1 MGLQDD
7 LATHATQDGRIGEL
21 ITPLG
26 KDVLLLRH
34 FGGTEGLGELF
45 EFQVEAVSEQK
56 TVNFDQALGQACTV
70 RLKPA
75 EGGGEPQVLNEIPV
89 QRQPIGQDGTGS
101 SGQPRVFNGILVQA
115 QQLEPIGDLF
125 HYRLVLRPWL
135 ALLGYKADCRIF
147 LDKDVKEIIQD
158 VFSKGGFNDFSFR
171 TTEDYDKIPYCVQYR
186 ETDLAFVSRL
196 MEQYGIYYFFEY
208 SDNPGK
214 HTMVLVDSYSSLKKN
229 PQAPTL
235 PYMQPDRRQMERS
248 EYLGDWISERRFRTG
263 KITFNDYNYLK
274 PNTELLANKE
284 GSENYTH
291 SKLEVYD
298 YPGKYDEKSKG
309 DKFVKIRLEGE
320 QCLDHRRYVDG
331 YAASLFPGSLTTVQQ
346 HPLDSENIE
355 FLVVR
360 CSHWYGTQEYRTR
373 GGHEI
378 SEKYHGVYEFLPSD
392 HPFRMLPVTP
402 KPRIYG
408 IHTAKV
414 VGKKG
419 EESQEISTD
428 ENGHIWVQFYW
439 DREPQLTCPIRCS
452 QVWSGPQWGE
462 QFIPRIGMEVVVQF
476 LEGDPDRPLVT
487 GCVYNGNNKFPYD
500 LPANKT
506 QSGLKSDSSKGH
518 NGYNEFMFEDLK
530 GSEFIR
536 MHAEKDHLVK
546 IENDQTGAVLGKQTW
561 TVTGDRSWTMQQ
573 GNDNMELQLGD
584 QTIKLDLGSQNVQA
598 MQAINLSVCMGMST
612 IQITPASI
620 TISSPIINLSGEA
633 MININAPLV
642 NVGAVL
648 MTPSLIAGA
657 GICSGLPII

>member
-7 LATHATQDGRIGEL
+7 QASHATQDNRIGEL

-56 TVNFDQALGQACTV
+56 TINFDQALGQACTV
-70 RLKPA
+70 RLKPV
-75 EGGGEPQVLNEIPV
+75 EGGQAQVFNEIPD
-89 QRQPIGQDGTGS
+89 QRQASGQGGTGG
-101 SGQPRVFNGILVQA
+101 GQPRVFNGILVQA

-125 HYRLVLRPWL
+125 HYRLVMRPWL

-158 VFSKGGFNDFSFR
+158 VFNKAGFNDFNFR

-235 PYMQPDRRQMERS
+235 PYMQSDRRQLERD
-248 EYLGDWISERRFRTG
+248 EYLGDWNSERRFRTG
-263 KITFNDYNYLK
+263 KIEFNDYNYLK

-284 GSENYTH
+284 CSEKYTH

-309 DKFVKIRLEGE
+309 DKFVKIRLEAE

-346 HPLDSENIE
+346 HPLDAENIE

-360 CSHWYGTQEYRTR
+360 CSHWYGTQEYRAYAGR
-373 GGHEI
+373 EM
-378 SEKYHGVYEFLPSD
+378 SEKYHGFYEFLPSD
-392 HPFRMLPVTP
+392 HPFRMLPLTP

-408 IHTAKV
+408 IQTAKV

-452 QVWSGPQWGE
+452 QAWAGKQWGE
-462 QFIPRIGMEVVVQF
+462 IFIPRIGMEVVVEF
-476 LEGDPDRPLVT
+476 IEGDPDRPLVT
-487 GCVYNGNNKFPYD
+487 GCVYNGDHNVPYS

-506 QSGLKSDSSKGH
+506 QSGLRTESSKGGQ
-518 NGYNEFMFEDLK
+518 GYNEIMFEDKK
-530 GSEFIR
+530 GSEQIR
-536 MHAEKDHLVK
+536 AHAQKDLDTTVLHAETRTIGENFEAPTGAPSHQVEIKSGDDKLKLDTGSRDTDIALMDHLKAGVSITLECGTSK
-546 IENDQTGAVLGKQTW
+546 I
-561 TVTGDRSWTMQQ
+561 TM
-573 GNDNMELQLGD
+573 
-584 QTIKLDLGSQNVQA
+584 
-598 MQAINLSVCMGMST
+598 
-612 IQITPASI
+612 TPAFIKIDSTLI
-620 TISSPIINLSGEA
+620 QLSAA
-633 MININAPLV
+633 MIMIN
-642 NVGAVL
+642 
-648 MTPSLIAGA
+648 
-657 GICSGLPII
+657 